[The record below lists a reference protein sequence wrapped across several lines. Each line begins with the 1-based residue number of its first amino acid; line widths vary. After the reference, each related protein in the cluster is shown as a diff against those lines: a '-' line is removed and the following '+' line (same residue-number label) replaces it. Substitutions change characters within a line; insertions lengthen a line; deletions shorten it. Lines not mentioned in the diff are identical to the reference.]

1 MDGGAIESRKG
12 SPAPL
17 AVRACFHH
25 DERQMTTDAE
35 PLPAGRVTLR
45 DFRFNPSVLEGALP
59 VLVFWV
65 VNQFADAPISISAS
79 FLAAIVVF
87 VRNKQS
93 GVIRALGVLG
103 FVIVAASAGVGLV
116 LDSDKAFAAQN
127 IVSDFVVVPI
137 ALGSLVI
144 GRPLA
149 GAVGRELFPAIRPL
163 VPERHAVFVLLTLLV
178 VAINLSTGLIRLVMI
193 DALST
198 NDYVILSRVIGV
210 PFNILLFGLGYLLVF
225 RVVERELAVNPHLR
239 PQRLDA

>member
-149 GAVGRELFPAIRPL
+149 GAV
-163 VPERHAVFVLLTLLV
+163 LLTLLV

-239 PQRLDA
+239 PQRPDA